1 MLNLN
6 TTWNEYAPEDTIY
19 LANAD
24 RSFVLKIAEGSGDNL
39 DSDDEDE
46 GYVDYW
52 YLEGYTSDGVNC
64 TGGMLM
70 RNTLISEDN
79 PTIQQVID
87 EIKENAEIFDEPE
100 LIRNAELI
108 DYDEGEDLYCE
119 YEDLGAENCEK
130 VAEELYRQKMAT

>member
-24 RSFVLKIAEGSGDNL
+24 RSFILKIAEGSGDNL
-39 DSDDEDE
+39 DEDDEDE

-70 RNTLISEDN
+70 RETPISEDN

-87 EIKENAEIFDEPE
+87 EIKKNAEIFDEPE
-100 LIRNAELI
+100 LIKSAELI
-108 DYDEGEDLYCE
+108 DYDEGEDLYYK
-119 YEDLGAENCEK
+119 YED
-130 VAEELYRQKMAT
+130 M